1 MSAASDPGGWEQFSI
16 RVPAS
21 LKARLGGVFLAER
34 ARTGRNDLAECHIVQ
49 AALEV
54 IPADTAAGDI
64 GQAVAWGQKWLGT
77 QETREV
83 AGSRLR
89 SGTAQQMRDLAEHL
103 RVRRCGVKSWMVAAE
118 ALTRVLDRLEAGR

>member
-1 MSAASDPGGWEQFSI
+1 MSAAEDPGGWESFSI

-21 LKARLGGVFLAER
+21 VKARLGAAWLAER

-49 AALEV
+49 AALDA
-54 IPADTAAGDI
+54 IPADPAAGDI
-64 GQAVAWGQKWLGT
+64 DQAIAWGQKWIGT

-89 SGTAQQMRDLAEHL
+89 SGTAQQMRDLAGPL
-103 RVRRCGVKSWMVAAE
+103 RVRRVGVKAWMVAAE
-118 ALTRVLDRLEAGR
+118 ALTRLLDQLEAG